1 MTEITIEEFS
11 RLDIRVGKVIE
22 AKRVEGTYKLIL
34 LKVNL
39 GNEIR
44 TIVAGIGDQYE
55 PEFLLNKRVIVLA
68 NLKPKV
74 IRGIESKGMILCA
87 VDENQN
93 VYPLTTMGEAKEG
106 SKVY

>member
-1 MTEITIEEFS
+1 MNEITIDEFS
-11 RLDIRVGKVIE
+11 KLDIRIGKVVE
-22 AKRVEGTYKLIL
+22 AKRVEGTYKLLL

-39 GNEIR
+39 GNEVR

-55 PEFLLNKRVIVLA
+55 PEFLLNKKVVVLA

-74 IRGIESKGMILCA
+74 IRGIESQGMILCA